1 MQRTP
6 FFAKDY
12 QRPDLDAARADSAR
26 LAQALTGAPSGAA
39 AADAV
44 REWNRLRSRLDT
56 LFNVASVRYQQ
67 DTTDPAA
74 RAEQD
79 FWNDAAPVMRELEV
93 MHARAL
99 LGSPHRDALAR
110 EFGAQL
116 FRLKD
121 NAAATFAPEIAEQ
134 LAEEAR
140 LVTRYTELTSK
151 PEVSFRGQSYTLM
164 GIARFFT
171 DGDRQTRLEAH
182 QARERFLVANGEEL
196 DSIYDRLVKLRH
208 QMGRALGNDDFIP
221 LGYRLM
227 NRCGYGPAE
236 VAAFRSALR
245 AEIVPLAVDMKRGQ
259 RERLGVDKVLFHDEL
274 VRDPQG
280 NARPT
285 GDPPAILAAARRM
298 YAELHPE
305 LGEFIDMMV
314 AKELMDVELR
324 DGKAPGGFCTAFA
337 DLKVPFVFA
346 SFNGTEDD
354 IHVITHECGHAFQCW
369 SSRHLPLVDFAFPTA
384 EAAEIHSMSMEYM
397 TYPWME
403 LFFAPGDAD
412 RYRRTHLERAIDLLP
427 YCAAVDHFQEEI
439 YRNPS
444 LSPAQRHALW
454 RDMERAYLP
463 FRDYGGHFPHFEAGG
478 LWQRQLHIYGMP
490 FYYVDYA
497 LAEVCA
503 LQFHAKIAADRKAA
517 LADYLAICRVGG
529 SLSFT
534 DILTVGKLASPF
546 DPSTIAQVARHVRS
560 HLAS

>member
-1 MQRTP
+1 MASTP
-6 FFAKDY
+6 FFAESY
-12 QRPDLDAARADSAR
+12 QRPDLDAARADTRR
-26 LAQALTGAPSGAA
+26 LAAAVTGAPTPEAA
-39 AADAV
+39 VEAV

-56 LFNVASVRYQQ
+56 AFNVATVRYHQN
-67 DTTDPAA
+67 TTDPQA

-79 FWNDAAPVMRELEV
+79 FWNDAAPAMRELEV

-99 LGSPHRDALAR
+99 LETPHRQALVDA
-110 EFGAQL
+110 FGSQL
-116 FRLKD
+116 MALKD
-121 NAAATFAPEIAEQ
+121 NASATFAPAIKDH

-140 LVTRYTELTSK
+140 LNTRYTELTSR
-151 PEVSFRGQSYTLM
+151 PEVEFRGQKYTLM
-164 GIARFFT
+164 GIAKFFT
-171 DGDRQTRLEAH
+171 DGDRATRLEAH
-182 QARERFLVANGEEL
+182 QARERFLVAKLPEL
-196 DSIYDRLVKLRH
+196 DSIYDRMVELRH
-208 QMGRALGNDDFIP
+208 DMGKALGFDDFIP

-245 AEIVPLAVDMKRGQ
+245 AEIVPLVVEMKKQQ
-259 RERLGVDKVLFHDEL
+259 RTRLGIDSVLFHDEM

-280 NARPT
+280 NARPF
-285 GDPPAILAAARRM
+285 GDGAQILGAARKM

-305 LGEFIDMMV
+305 LGEFMDMMI
-314 AKELMDVELR
+314 ARDLLDVDLR
-324 DGKAPGGFCTAFA
+324 DGKAPGGFCTQFA
-337 DLKVPFVFA
+337 DLGVPFVFA

-369 SSRHLPLVDFAFPTA
+369 ASRKLPLVDFAFPTA
-384 EAAEIHSMSMEYM
+384 EAAEIHSMSMEFM

-403 LFFAPGDAD
+403 LFFEGTEAD
-412 RYRRTHLERAIDLLP
+412 RYRRTHLERSIDILP
-427 YCAAVDHFQEEI
+427 YIAAVDHFQEEV
-439 YRNPS
+439 YRHPE
-444 LSPAQRHALW
+444 LKPAQRHTLW

-463 FRDYGGHFPHFEAGG
+463 YRDYGGLFPHFEAGG

-503 LQFHAKIAADRKAA
+503 LQFHAKIVADRQAA

-534 DILTVGKLASPF
+534 DILKVGKLDSPF
-546 DPSTIAQVARHVRS
+546 LPDTIARVASHVGTQ
-560 HLAS
+560 LAA